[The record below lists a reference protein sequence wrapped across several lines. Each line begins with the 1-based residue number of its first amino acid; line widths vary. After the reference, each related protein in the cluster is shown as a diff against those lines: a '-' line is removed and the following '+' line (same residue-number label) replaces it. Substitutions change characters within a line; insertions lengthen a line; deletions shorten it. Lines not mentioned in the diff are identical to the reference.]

1 MKDEINIDEFK
12 FFINEINE
20 RTYKFNPWDFYRRL
34 NINKFSTSMSLIY
47 NYKKLNDLAKTIIEN
62 GYLTDYD
69 RNSRYDSLEK
79 LEDKENRIVASKTFI
94 KNCCEAYYQEDV
106 YRFIFWAMMI
116 LAVDKTD
123 MEKNLSVICDFAA
136 IMNITDDEIEDIFKL
151 IKIIFL
157 QDKVDFHFKSTNI
170 PNIFSRVIDLYK

>member
-12 FFINEINE
+12 FFINEING
-20 RTYKFNPWDFYRRL
+20 RTYRFDPWKFCITF
-34 NINKFSTSMSLIY
+34 NINKVNTSMSLIY

-62 GYLTDYD
+62 THLTNVDWIMT
-69 RNSRYDSLEK
+69 YDSLEK
-79 LEDKENRIVASKTFI
+79 LEDKENRIEASKTFI
-94 KNCCEAYYQEDV
+94 KNCCKADYQEDI

-136 IMNITDDEIEDIFKL
+136 IMNITDDEMEDIFKL
-151 IKIIFL
+151 IKIIFH
-157 QDKVDFHFKSTNI
+157 QKEVDFQFKSTNI
-170 PNIFSRVIDLYK
+170 PNIFSRVIKLYK